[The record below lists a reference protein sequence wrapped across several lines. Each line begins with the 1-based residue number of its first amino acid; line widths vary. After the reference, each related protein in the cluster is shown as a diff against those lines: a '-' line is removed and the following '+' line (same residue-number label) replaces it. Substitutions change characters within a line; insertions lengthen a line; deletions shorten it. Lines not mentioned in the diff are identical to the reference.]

1 MKALQEFKEF
11 AVKGN
16 VVDMA
21 VGVVIGAG
29 FGKIVSSLVADI
41 ITPILGI
48 IIGGVNFKNLKLTLQ
63 EAVGDKPAVTWNY
76 GSFLQAVFDFLT
88 LARQAELPPRCTPPT
103 FSWAADRFVLYLSEN
118 TRDGVRYRELGSW
131 PLAGAEAA
139 GEAPSG

>member
-76 GSFLQAVFDFLT
+76 GSFLQAVFDFLIIAWVVF
-88 LARQAELPPRCTPPT
+88 LAIKVINRLKREQP
-103 FSWAADRFVLYLSEN
+103 AA
-118 TRDGVRYRELGSW
+118 
-131 PLAGAEAA
+131 AA
-139 GEAPSG
+139 AAPSEEVLLLREIRDALRVQPGA